1 MLEMKVFR
9 ESPEKVFEDLKKRN
23 LPKDIASDVIELD
36 KEWRRLI
43 EKGNK
48 LRAKRN
54 TISKNIGELKK
65 KGQDFS
71 EVLKDMAK
79 LKEDLNQNEKNT
91 EEALKLRDSKRMV
104 VPNLLEKN
112 VPIGKDENGNLEVSI
127 YGTKRKEKELLS
139 HQDIL
144 KKINGSDLKRAA
156 KITGRRFYFLTGD
169 LARLELAL
177 INFAVDLLCEKGYSL
192 TTPPFLMNREAYEG
206 VVDLNDFE
214 DVMYKIDNHDL
225 YLIATS
231 EHPLTARFKNEIIE
245 LKEEPL
251 KFAGIS
257 TNFRREVGAHGIS
270 DRGIWRVHQFSKV
283 EQVVICR
290 PEDSKKMH
298 EEILNNAKDIFEK
311 LEIPFRVI
319 DVCTGDIGTVAAR
332 KFDIEAWM
340 PSTNKWKEVVS
351 ASNCKS
357 YQSVRLN
364 MRYRTK
370 EGTDF
375 PHTLNSTAVATTR
388 ALAAILENNQTK
400 NGDVI
405 IPKALR
411 KWMGNQEI
419 IESK

>member
-1 MLEMKVFR
+1 MKIFR
-9 ESPEKVFEDLKKRN
+9 ESPETIYEDLEKRN
-23 LPKDIASDVIELD
+23 LPKEMALTVIELD
-36 KEWRRLI
+36 NKWRKLI
-43 EKGNK
+43 ETGNN

-54 TISKNIGELKK
+54 AISKTIGELKK
-65 KGQDFS
+65 KGSDFS
-71 EVLKDMAK
+71 DVLNEMTTLKKD
-79 LKEDLNQNEKNT
+79 LIQNEKDT
-91 EEALKLRDSKRMV
+91 EEALKIRDAKRMV
-104 VPNLLEKN
+104 VPNILNNE
-112 VPIGKDENGNLEVSI
+112 VPIGKDESENLELSI
-127 YGTKRKEKELLS
+127 YGNIEQNKQYLS

-144 KKINGSDLKRAA
+144 EKINGADLKRAS
-156 KITGRRFYFLTGD
+156 KIAGRRFYFLTGD

-177 INFAVDLLCEKGYSL
+177 INFAVETLCEKGYSL
-192 TTPPFLMNREAYEG
+192 TTPPFVMNKEAYEG
-206 VVDLNDFE
+206 VVDLSDFE
-214 DVMYKIDNHDL
+214 EVMYKIDEHDL

-231 EHPLTARFKNEIIE
+231 EHPITARFKDEIIE
-245 LKEEPL
+245 LKEGPL

-257 TNFRREVGAHGIS
+257 TNFRKEVGAHGIS

-283 EQVVICR
+283 EQVIFCK

-298 EEILNNAKDIFEK
+298 EEILSNAKYIFEK

-319 DVCTGDIGTVAAR
+319 DICTGDIGTVAAR

-351 ASNCKS
+351 ASNCES

-364 MRYRTK
+364 MRYRTS
-370 EGTDF
+370 EGTSF

-388 ALAAILENNQTK
+388 ALAAILENNQTE
-400 NGDVI
+400 NGSVV
-405 IPKALR
+405 IPKVLR

>member
-9 ESPEKVFEDLKKRN
+9 ESPEKILDDLKKRN
-23 LPKDIASDVIELD
+23 LSKNLASDVIDLD
-36 KEWRRLI
+36 NQWRTLI
-43 EKGNK
+43 EKGNR

-54 TISKNIGELKK
+54 VISKSISELKK

-79 LKEDLNQNEKNT
+79 LKEDLNLNEKET
-91 EEALKLRDSKRMV
+91 EETLRLRDSKRMI
-104 VPNLLEKN
+104 VPNLLDNE
-112 VPIGKDENGNLEVSI
+112 VPIGNDEDDNLEVSL
-127 YGTKRKEKELLS
+127 YGTKNKREKWLS
-139 HQDIL
+139 HQEIL
-144 KKINGSDLKRAA
+144 EKINGADLKRAA
-156 KITGRRFYFLTGD
+156 KVSGRRFYFLTGD

-177 INFAVDLLCEKGYSL
+177 INFSIELLCEKGYDL

-206 VVDLNDFE
+206 VVDLKDFE
-214 DVMYKIDNHDL
+214 DVMYKIDNQDL

-245 LKEEPL
+245 LKQGPL
-251 KFAGIS
+251 KYAGIS
-257 TNFRREVGAHGIS
+257 TNFRKEVGAHGIS

-283 EQVVICR
+283 EQVIICK
-290 PEDSKKMH
+290 PEDSEKMH
-298 EEILNNAKDIFEK
+298 DEILNNAINIFEK

-319 DVCTGDIGTVAAR
+319 DICTGDIGTVAAR
-332 KFDIEAWM
+332 KYDIEAWM
-340 PSTNKWKEVVS
+340 PSSNKWKEVVS
-351 ASNCKS
+351 ASNCRS

-370 EGTDF
+370 EGTAF

-388 ALAAILENNQTK
+388 ALAAILENNQTD
-400 NGDVI
+400 NGDVV
-405 IPKALR
+405 IPKVLR

-419 IESK
+419 IEAK

>member
-1 MLEMKVFR
+1 MKVFR
-9 ESPEKVFEDLKKRN
+9 ESPETIYEDLEKRN
-23 LPKDIASDVIELD
+23 LPKEMALTVIELD
-36 KEWRRLI
+36 NKWRKLI
-43 EKGNK
+43 EKGNN

-54 TISKNIGELKK
+54 TISKTIGELKK
-65 KGQDFS
+65 KGTDFS
-71 EVLKDMAK
+71 DVLNEMATLKKD
-79 LKEDLNQNEKNT
+79 LVQNEKDT
-91 EEALKLRDSKRMV
+91 EETLKIRDAKRMI
-104 VPNLLEKN
+104 VPNILGNE
-112 VPIGKDENGNLEVSI
+112 VPIGKDESGNLELSI
-127 YGTKRKEKELLS
+127 HGNIDLNKQYLS

-144 KKINGSDLKRAA
+144 ENINGADLKRAS
-156 KITGRRFYFLTGD
+156 KIAGRRFYFLTGD

-177 INFAVDLLCEKGYSL
+177 INFAVETLCEKGYSL
-192 TTPPFLMNREAYEG
+192 TTPPFVMNKEAYEG
-206 VVDLNDFE
+206 VVDLSDFE
-214 DVMYKIDNHDL
+214 DVMYKIDEHDL

-231 EHPLTARFKNEIIE
+231 EHPITARFKDEIIE
-245 LKEEPL
+245 LKEGPL

-257 TNFRREVGAHGIS
+257 TNFRKEVGAHGIS

-283 EQVVICR
+283 EQVIFCK

-298 EEILNNAKDIFEK
+298 EEILSNAKYIFES

-319 DVCTGDIGTVAAR
+319 DICTGDIGTVAAR

-351 ASNCKS
+351 ASNCQS

-364 MRYRTK
+364 MRYRTS

-388 ALAAILENNQTK
+388 ALAAILENNQTED
-400 NGDVI
+400 GSVV
-405 IPKALR
+405 IPKVLR

>member
-1 MLEMKVFR
+1 MLEMKIFR
-9 ESPEKVFEDLKKRN
+9 ESPETIYEDLEKRN
-23 LPKDIASDVIELD
+23 LPKEMALTVIELD
-36 KEWRRLI
+36 NKWRKLI
-43 EKGNK
+43 ETGNN

-54 TISKNIGELKK
+54 AISKTIGELKK
-65 KGQDFS
+65 KGSDFS
-71 EVLKDMAK
+71 DVLNEMTTLKKD
-79 LKEDLNQNEKNT
+79 LIQNEKDT
-91 EEALKLRDSKRMV
+91 EEALKIRDAKRMV
-104 VPNLLEKN
+104 VPNILNNE
-112 VPIGKDENGNLEVSI
+112 VPIGKDESENLELSI
-127 YGTKRKEKELLS
+127 YGNIEQNKQYLS

-144 KKINGSDLKRAA
+144 EKINGADLKRAS
-156 KITGRRFYFLTGD
+156 KIAGRRFYFLTGD

-177 INFAVDLLCEKGYSL
+177 INFAVETLCEKGYSL
-192 TTPPFLMNREAYEG
+192 TTPPFVMNKEAYEG
-206 VVDLNDFE
+206 VVDLSDFE
-214 DVMYKIDNHDL
+214 DVMYKIDEHDL

-231 EHPLTARFKNEIIE
+231 EHPITARFKDEIIE
-245 LKEEPL
+245 LKEGPL

-257 TNFRREVGAHGIS
+257 TNFRKEVGAHGIS

-283 EQVVICR
+283 EQVIFCK

-298 EEILNNAKDIFEK
+298 EEILSNARYIFES

-319 DVCTGDIGTVAAR
+319 DICTGDIGTVAAR

-351 ASNCKS
+351 ASNCQS

-364 MRYRTK
+364 MRYRTS

-388 ALAAILENNQTK
+388 ALAAILENNQTED
-400 NGDVI
+400 GSVV

>member
-1 MLEMKVFR
+1 MKIFR
-9 ESPEKVFEDLKKRN
+9 ESPETIYEDLEKRN
-23 LPKDIASDVIELD
+23 LPKEMALTVIELD
-36 KEWRRLI
+36 NKWRKLI
-43 EKGNK
+43 ETGNN

-54 TISKNIGELKK
+54 AISKTIGELKK
-65 KGQDFS
+65 KGSDFS
-71 EVLKDMAK
+71 DVLNEMTTLKKD
-79 LKEDLNQNEKNT
+79 LIQNEKDT
-91 EEALKLRDSKRMV
+91 EEALKIRDAKRMI
-104 VPNLLEKN
+104 VPNILDNE
-112 VPIGKDENGNLEVSI
+112 VPIGKDESGNLELSI
-127 YGTKRKEKELLS
+127 HGNIDQNKQYLS

-144 KKINGSDLKRAA
+144 EKINGADLKRAS
-156 KITGRRFYFLTGD
+156 KIAGRRFYFLTGD

-177 INFAVDLLCEKGYSL
+177 INFAVETLCEKGYSL
-192 TTPPFLMNREAYEG
+192 TTPPFVMNKEAYEG
-206 VVDLNDFE
+206 VVDLTDFE
-214 DVMYKIDNHDL
+214 EVMYKIDEHDL

-231 EHPLTARFKNEIIE
+231 EHPITARFKDEIIE
-245 LKEEPL
+245 LKEGPL

-257 TNFRREVGAHGIS
+257 TNFRKEVGAHGIS

-283 EQVVICR
+283 EQVIFCK

-298 EEILNNAKDIFEK
+298 EEILSNAKYIFEK

-319 DVCTGDIGTVAAR
+319 DICTGDIGTVAAR

-351 ASNCKS
+351 ASNCES

-364 MRYRTK
+364 MRYRTS
-370 EGTDF
+370 EGTNF

-388 ALAAILENNQTK
+388 ALAAILENNQTED
-400 NGDVI
+400 GSVV

>member
-65 KGQDFS
+65 KGHDFS
-71 EVLKDMAK
+71 EILKDMAK

-127 YGTKRKEKELLS
+127 YGTKREEKELLS

-214 DVMYKIDNHDL
+214 DIMYKIDNHDL

-298 EEILNNAKDIFEK
+298 EEILNNAKNIFEK

>member
-1 MLEMKVFR
+1 MKVFR
-9 ESPEKVFEDLKKRN
+9 ESPETIYEDLEKRN
-23 LPKDIASDVIELD
+23 LPKEMASTVIELD
-36 KEWRRLI
+36 NKWRKLI
-43 EKGNK
+43 EKGNN

-54 TISKNIGELKK
+54 TISKTIGELKK
-65 KGQDFS
+65 KGTDFS
-71 EVLKDMAK
+71 DVLNEMATLKKD
-79 LKEDLNQNEKNT
+79 LIQNEKDT
-91 EEALKLRDSKRMV
+91 EGALKIRDAKRMI
-104 VPNLLEKN
+104 VPNILDNE
-112 VPIGKDENGNLEVSI
+112 VPIGKDESGNLELSI
-127 YGTKRKEKELLS
+127 HGNIDQNKQYLS

-144 KKINGSDLKRAA
+144 ENINGADLKRAS
-156 KITGRRFYFLTGD
+156 KIAGRRFYFLTGD

-177 INFAVDLLCEKGYSL
+177 INFAVETLCEKGYSL
-192 TTPPFLMNREAYEG
+192 TTPPFVMNKEAYEG
-206 VVDLNDFE
+206 VVDLTDFE
-214 DVMYKIDNHDL
+214 EVMYKIDDHDL

-231 EHPLTARFKNEIIE
+231 EHPITARFKDEIIE
-245 LKEEPL
+245 LKEGPL

-257 TNFRREVGAHGIS
+257 TNFRKEVGAHGIS

-283 EQVVICR
+283 EQVIFCK

-298 EEILNNAKDIFEK
+298 EEILSNAKYVFEK

-319 DVCTGDIGTVAAR
+319 DICTGDIGTVAAR

-351 ASNCKS
+351 ASNCES

-364 MRYRTK
+364 MRYRTS
-370 EGTDF
+370 EGTSF

-388 ALAAILENNQTK
+388 ALAAILENNQTE
-400 NGDVI
+400 NGSVV
-405 IPKALR
+405 IPKVLR

>member
-9 ESPEKVFEDLKKRN
+9 ESPEKIFEDLEKRN

-48 LRAKRN
+48 LRAKKN

-71 EVLKDMAK
+71 EILKDMAK

-127 YGTKRKEKELLS
+127 YGAKKEEKELLS

-156 KITGRRFYFLTGD
+156 KIAGRRFYFLTGD
-169 LARLELAL
+169 LARLEMAL
-177 INFAVDLLCEKGYSL
+177 INYAIDILYEKAYSL

-251 KFAGIS
+251 KFARIS

-319 DVCTGDIGTVAAR
+319 DICTGDIGTVAAR

-388 ALAAILENNQTK
+388 TLAAILENNQTK

-405 IPKALR
+405 IPKVLR
-411 KWMGNQEI
+411 KWMGDQEI